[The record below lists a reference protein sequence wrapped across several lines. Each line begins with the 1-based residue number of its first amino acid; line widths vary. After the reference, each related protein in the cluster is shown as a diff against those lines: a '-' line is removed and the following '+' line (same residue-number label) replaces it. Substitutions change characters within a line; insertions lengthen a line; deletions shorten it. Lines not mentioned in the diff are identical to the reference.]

1 MLLFVLA
8 YIGGVL
14 TIASPCILPVLPFV
28 FARADQPFLR
38 RGLPMLLGMAATF
51 AIIATLAAVGGGWAV
66 QANEYGRY
74 AAIALLALFGVTL
87 LFPELSDR
95 LTRPLVAVGGRLSES
110 ADRNEHAGGVWP
122 SLLRG
127 VWPSLLLGVATG
139 LLWAPCAGP
148 VLGLIL
154 TGAALEGANVQTT
167 LLLLAYAAGAATSLA
182 LALLVGGRVFAAM
195 KRSLGAGEWVRRGL
209 GAAVLVAVVAIAFGV
224 DTGFLT
230 QVSLANTASLE
241 QSLVDRFR
249 PAGGRVD
256 AKPQSSTVMA
266 GGAMMSA
273 NPSMAMSAKPQSMA
287 MSADPGGRQGGEA
300 SSSTVMAG
308 GAMMSANPSMA
319 MTAKPRSMAMSADPG
334 GRQGGDASSSTVMA
348 GGAMMSANPSMAITA
363 KPQSMAMSADPGAM
377 MKAAPAAAS
386 ENLPV
391 EGALPSLSGAVEWLN
406 SPPLTAESLKGKV
419 VLVDFWTYSCIN
431 CLRSIPYVRAWAQKY
446 KDQGLVVI
454 GVHAPEFPFEKNI
467 DNVKNAV
474 ARLKID
480 YPVAIDNDYAIWR
493 AFSNEYWPADYFIDA
508 EGRIR
513 HHFFGEG
520 DYAQSEIAI
529 QELLAEA
536 GKRDLP
542 ASVVAVNATGAEAA
556 SDEPDVK
563 SPETYIGYTRAENFA
578 SPGGAVSDATHDY
591 SLADLELNH
600 WGLAG
605 DWKVGGEY
613 ATLAKKDGAISFR
626 FHARDLHLVLGPGAD
641 GAPVRFRVTVD
652 GAAPGESHGA
662 DVNADGEGVVTENRL
677 YQLVRQTG
685 PIVDR
690 TFTIQFLD
698 PDVQAYAFTFG

>member
-1 MLLFVLA
+1 MFLFLLA

-14 TIASPCILPVLPFV
+14 TILSPCILPVLPFV

-38 RGLPMLLGMAATF
+38 RGLPLLLGMAATF
-51 AIIATLAAVGGGWAV
+51 AVIATLAAVGGGWAV

-95 LTRPLVAVGGRLSES
+95 LTRPLVALGGRLSES
-110 ADRNEHAGGVWP
+110 ADRNEHAG
-122 SLLRG
+122 S

-154 TGAALEGANVQTT
+154 TGAALQGANVHTT

-195 KRSLGAGEWVRRGL
+195 KRSLGAGEWIRRGL
-209 GAAVLVAVVAIAFGV
+209 GAAVLVAVVAIALGL

-230 QVSLANTASLE
+230 QISLANTASLE
-241 QSLVDRFR
+241 QSLVDRFH

-256 AKPQSSTVMA
+256 ATPSSSVVMA
-266 GGAMMSA
+266 GGGAMMMSGNAPTMAMNADPAGKGGAEPPSSVVTPGGAMMSA
-273 NPSMAMSAKPQSMA
+273 NAPTMAMN
-287 MSADPGGRQGGEA
+287 
-300 SSSTVMAG
+300 
-308 GAMMSANPSMA
+308 ANPA
-319 MTAKPRSMAMSADPG
+319 
-334 GRQGGDASSSTVMA
+334 
-348 GGAMMSANPSMAITA
+348 
-363 KPQSMAMSADPGAM
+363 AM
-377 MKAAPAAAS
+377 MKAAPSAGAA

-391 EGALPSLSGAVEWLN
+391 EGMLPPLLGAVQWLN

-431 CLRSIPYVRAWAQKY
+431 CLRSIPYVRAWAEKY

-467 DNVKNAV
+467 DNVKSAV

-493 AFSNEYWPADYFIDA
+493 AFNNEYWPADYFIDA

-513 HHFFGEG
+513 HHYFGEG
-520 DYAQSEIAI
+520 DYAESEKVI
-529 QELLAEA
+529 QQLLAEA
-536 GKRDLP
+536 GKGNLP
-542 ASVVAVNATGAEAA
+542 ANVVSVSATGAEAA
-556 SDEPDVK
+556 SDEADVK
-563 SPETYIGYTRAENFA
+563 SPETYIGYMRAENFA
-578 SPGGAVSDATHDY
+578 SPGGAVSDAAHDY
-591 SLADLELNH
+591 SVADLKLND

-605 DWKVGGEY
+605 AWTVGAQY
-613 ATLAKKDGAISFR
+613 ATLDKKDGAISYR

-641 GAPVRFRVTVD
+641 GAPVHFRVTID

-662 DVNADGEGVVTENRL
+662 DVDANGEGVVTENRL

-690 TFTIQFLD
+690 TFTIEFLD